1 MSTLLVHA
9 GRNGPLYRSL
19 FERAAPGLEVVA
31 WPDPVEPARV
41 DYVAGWKRPD
51 GFVASSTNLKAM
63 FALAA
68 GVDRL
73 LARPDLP
80 AHVPLVRLLDAGMAG
95 QMADYALYGVLDHQ
109 RRMLEYGAQQSRREW
124 KTLPP
129 RVRADLRVGVLGI
142 GAIGGAIA
150 TALARWGYAV
160 SGWSRSPKSLPG
172 VRCVHGDG
180 ALDAL
185 LAGADV
191 LVNVLPTTAQTRNL
205 LDGARLSRLPRG
217 AYVINCSRGD
227 QLDAA
232 ALVELLDAGHLDGA
246 LLDVFAVEPLPPD
259 SPLWR
264 HPKVRITPHIAA
276 ITLPEPSV
284 RQIVANIRA
293 LESGRP
299 MTGIVDRQQ
308 SY

>member
-1 MSTLLVHA
+1 VSTLLVHA
-9 GRNGPLYRSL
+9 GRNGQHYKAL
-19 FERAAPGLEVVA
+19 FERAAPGLAVVA
-31 WPDPVEPARV
+31 WPDTVAPATV
-41 DYVAGWKRPD
+41 AYVAGWKLPD
-51 GFVASSTNLKAM
+51 GFFAPFVNLKAI

-73 LARPDLP
+73 LARTDLP
-80 AHVPLVRLLDAGMAG
+80 AHVPLVRLLDAGMAE
-95 QMADYALYGVLDHQ
+95 QMADYALYGVLGHQ
-109 RRMLEYGAQQSRREW
+109 RRMLEYGAQQARGEW
-124 KTLPP
+124 RTLPP
-129 RVRADLRVGVLGI
+129 RVRADLRIGVLGI
-142 GAIGGAIA
+142 GAIGGVIA

-160 SGWSRSPKSLPG
+160 SGWSRSPRSVDG
-172 VRCVHGDG
+172 VRCVHGAD
-180 ALDAL
+180 ALDPL
-185 LAGADV
+185 LAQSDV
-191 LVNVLPTTAQTRNL
+191 LVNVLPTTPETRNL

-227 QLDAA
+227 QLNAD

-246 LLDVFAVEPLPPD
+246 LLDVFAVEPLPPG

-284 RQIVANIRA
+284 AQIVANIRA
-293 LESGRP
+293 LESGIP
-299 MTGIVDRQQ
+299 MRGIVDRTR